1 MAKFCAVCGE
11 EFNDKSGLSWHMKYF
26 HTKKKVLI
34 VKRKSLKQMGKKTCK
49 VCGVDFNNK
58 SNLNRHMKRF
68 HMKEKALISRSESKN
83 RIKVHRRSGNVKLDV
98 LNEVLWQLLLQLLD
112 HKSECVVGRVMGNVG
127 AAASVVGG
135 S

>member
-1 MAKFCAVCGE
+1 ME
-11 EFNDKSGLSWHMKYF
+11 
-26 HTKKKVLI
+26 KKALV
-34 VKRKSLKQMGKKTCK
+34 VEQKSLKQMGKKTCK
-49 VCGVDFNNK
+49 VCRADFNNK

-83 RIKVHRRSGNVKLDV
+83 RIKAHGNVKLDV

-112 HKSECVVGRVMGNVG
+112 HKSEWAVGDAN
-127 AAASVVGG
+127 AASLVGD